1 MGQFILSIDQG
12 TTSSRALLLDQQAQI
27 VTKAQKEFPQYF
39 PQNGWVEH
47 NSEEIWETT
56 LTVCKQV
63 IEDSK
68 INPSSIAAIGITNQ
82 RETTVVW
89 DRQTGNPIYP
99 AIVWQ
104 DRRTATFCEA
114 LKKENPQLEK
124 KIANKTGLLLDPYF
138 SATKIAWI
146 LDHVEGARQKAEQGR
161 LAFGTI
167 DSFLLYRLT
176 GGKSHATDVT
186 NASRTMLLNL
196 ETLEWDEELL
206 ALFKIPKS
214 LLPEVKENCADFGVS
229 EASLLGAEIPI
240 AGMAGD
246 QHAASFG
253 QACFEPGMV
262 KSTYGTGCFMLVNT
276 GGDIVHSR
284 NRLLTTVLFKV
295 NGRTTYAVEG
305 SIFVAGAAV
314 KWLHEYLGLIR
325 APRETEAIAASVD
338 STDGLYVVPAFTGL
352 GAPYWKPEAR
362 GAILGMT
369 RNTGRAEI
377 VRGVLEA
384 VCYQS
389 KDLLTAIL
397 NDGVHQLKQLR
408 VDGGMVENS
417 WLLQFLA
424 DILGV
429 AVERPVCIET
439 TAMGAAYLAGLQVGV
454 FQSLEEIEALRKSDK
469 VFVPQMLSSQRE
481 ALYKGW
487 KNAVAEI
494 S

>member
-314 KWLHEYLGLIR
+314 KWLHEKLGLIN